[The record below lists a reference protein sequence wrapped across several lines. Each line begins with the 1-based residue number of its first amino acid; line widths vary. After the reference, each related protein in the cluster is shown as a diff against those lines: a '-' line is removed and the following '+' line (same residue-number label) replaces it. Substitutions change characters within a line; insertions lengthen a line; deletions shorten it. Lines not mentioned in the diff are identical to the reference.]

1 MFSRFRNSGGIRK
14 SINTRD
20 ANINNLDLNNDNHVD
35 YISVLSYDQGQFY
48 SIVLR
53 VAVSSTEFQD
63 VAVIE
68 VSKNNSV
75 ELLCRS
81 LGMRLYMVEIILY
94 SYNRTETPNP
104 GYTGNKTVVDKSII
118 IQTPLCMWIIGP
130 CCISLSPV
138 FSVYISPWHWGFY
151 PIYYVP
157 WTPLRYYNYWSLHYH
172 YNRSMARK
180 CTKKRH

>member
-1 MFSRFRNSGGIRK
+1 
-14 SINTRD
+14 
-20 ANINNLDLNNDNHVD
+20 
-35 YISVLSYDQGQFY
+35 VLSYDQGQFY

-68 VSKNNSV
+68 VSKIIRV
-75 ELLCRS
+75 ELYVQII
-81 LGMRLYMVEIILY
+81 GDEALYGRDYIVEP

-118 IQTPLCMWIIGP
+118 IQTPLYVWP
-130 CCISLSPV
+130 LVAYLFSPV
-138 FSVYISPWHWGFY
+138 FSVYISWHWGFY

-157 WTPLRYYNYWSLHYH
+157 WTPLRYYNYWVFIIITTEV
-172 YNRSMARK
+172 A
-180 CTKKRH
+180 